1 MTAPDGETVL
11 FEALLATGHSPALAY
26 AMAPQVERE
35 LMKRGWMLVQ
45 RRPVPVKEKQI

>member
-1 MTAPDGETVL
+1 MTTPDAETVL

-26 AMAPQVERE
+26 AIAPQVERE

-45 RRPVPVKEKQI
+45 RRAAPVKEKQI